1 MSGADVENNECTLTF
16 RLIFS
21 APECIHLLDVVA
33 LPHSEKIVC
42 GVFQLLLSDAGAG
55 GGGGGGAGAGI
66 EDDRSGLE
74 LWLPAFGS
82 RIDII
87 DVSPAG
93 SLLQCSSISCAPQP
107 QVTVMPKTPENSA
120 AVRARS
126 AQRVPKVNMLCCC
139 LVGEAIWMGDVSGN
153 LHAYSTTSYAHL
165 FSYMLDPAIKS
176 AVISLVYM
184 EGITRVAVGLH
195 NGRVFLVDAS
205 QMPSNCAFAEGSF
218 VLTEICS
225 GFVLHAACS
234 VFIDG

>member
-1 MSGADVENNECTLTF
+1 MSEQINI
-16 RLIFS
+16 RLLFS

-42 GVFQLLLSDAGAG
+42 GVFQLLLSGAG
-55 GGGGGGAGAGI
+55 GGGGGG
-66 EDDRSGLE
+66 EEDRSGLE

-82 RIDII
+82 RIDIM
-87 DVSPAG
+87 DVSPTG

-107 QVTVMPKTPENSA
+107 QVAVTTPKTPENSA
-120 AVRARS
+120 AARARS

>member
-1 MSGADVENNECTLTF
+1 MKNNECKFHIKL
-16 RLIFS
+16 LFS

-42 GVFQLLLSDAGAG
+42 GVFQLLLSGAG
-55 GGGGGGAGAGI
+55 GGGGGTTAGI
-66 EDDRSGLE
+66 EEDRSGLE

-82 RIDII
+82 RIDIV

-107 QVTVMPKTPENSA
+107 QVAVTPKTPENSA
-120 AVRARS
+120 AGRARS

-153 LHAYSTTSYAHL
+153 LHAYSNTSYAHL

-234 VFIDG
+234 VLIDG